1 MPTPLQTSPWRTRF
15 ILLNT
20 SHAGNVGA
28 AARAIKVM
36 GFSEMVLV
44 APRWANVLRREETIQ
59 RASGALDVLANARI
73 VDTLDEAL
81 DGMTHLC
88 ATAMTPRDFGPPTVT
103 PREHFEM
110 LLNKELLTSTNKA
123 LQPDLIEENDLETT
137 GNEQG
142 IGFLFGSERFG
153 MTNEDVY
160 RCHACLSIPTNP
172 SFGSLNLAAALQ
184 VIAYDWRLA
193 LGGFSAPDRPE
204 PISVRPEP
212 VEGLGVEPGVQA
224 EQMPGAHTLRFLKSP
239 PTSALPTPLPLSIR
253 TELPRRLADAQ
264 QVAGMLSHLEKALVA
279 IEFLDPAAPKK
290 LMPRLNQLFNRAE
303 VTQEEIH
310 ILRGVAKAMLDVA
323 ARNTPHTPAPTSMP
337 AKG

>member
-1 MPTPLQTSPWRTRF
+1 MPTPLQTTSWRTRF

-59 RASGALDVLANARI
+59 RASGALDVLTNARI

-103 PREHFEM
+103 PREHFDS
-110 LLNKELLTSTNKA
+110 LLNKDLFTPINKA
-123 LQPDLIEENDLETT
+123 LQPDLIERNDVDTT
-137 GNEQG
+137 GNQQG
-142 IGFLFGSERFG
+142 MGFLFGSERFG

-193 LGGFSAPDRPE
+193 LMSRSAAT
-204 PISVRPEP
+204 S
-212 VEGLGVEPGVQA
+212 
-224 EQMPGAHTLRFLKSP
+224 SP
-239 PTSALPTPLPLSIR
+239 QPTKAV
-253 TELPRRLADAQ
+253 LADAR
-264 QVAGMLSHLEKALVA
+264 QVSGMLMHWEQALTA
-279 IEFLDPAAPKK
+279 IGFLDPAAPKK
-290 LMPRLNQLFNRAE
+290 LMPRLNQLFNRADL
-303 VTQEEIH
+303 TPEEIH
-310 ILRGVAKAMLDVA
+310 ILRGVAKAMLDTA
-323 ARNTPHTPAPTSMP
+323 AQTQGP